1 MAQSITLSS
10 AGTATLVLNPV
21 SKSTTVLL
29 SASIASSNT
38 AASIEMS
45 LDDPTIPGGPSATW
59 ALLSSA
65 SGMVGSSANSSPLSV
80 VYTVLSP
87 IGMVRINSSATAA
100 SSNTWTLKALQS
112 VQA

>member
-1 MAQSITLSS
+1 M
-10 AGTATLVLNPV
+10 VLNPV
-21 SKSTTVLL
+21 SKSTTV
-29 SASIASSNT
+29 IASVT
-38 AASIEMS
+38 AASSGAFQIEMS

-65 SGMVGSSANSSPLSV
+65 VAMVSSTVFSSAGNSGAV

-87 IGMVRINSSATAA
+87 IGMVRLNSTGWGAGTAV
-100 SSNTWTLKALQS
+100 LKALQS

>member
-1 MAQSITLSS
+1 
-10 AGTATLVLNPV
+10 
-21 SKSTTVLL
+21 
-29 SASIASSNT
+29 
-38 AASIEMS
+38 
-45 LDDPTIPGGPSATW
+45 
-59 ALLSSA
+59 
-65 SGMVGSSANSSPLSV
+65 MVGSSANSSPLSV

>member
-1 MAQSITLSS
+1 MAQTVTLSS
-10 AGTATLVLNPV
+10 AGTAAIALNPV
-21 SKSTTVLL
+21 AKSTTVML

-38 AASIEMS
+38 AAQIEIS
-45 LDDPTIPGGPSATW
+45 LDDPTIPGGPTATW

-80 VYTVLSP
+80 IYTVLSP
-87 IGMVRINSSATAA
+87 VAQVRINSSATAA

-112 VQA
+112 ITA